1 VTDPKAQPNPTTPP
15 SAPTGPTAPRSVPT
29 GPNWGLILLGV
40 LVVLVAGGVLASEV
54 SGFRASQLSDIGP
67 GVLIA
72 VGLVSAAVGI
82 AGMLLRRR
90 H

>member
-1 VTDPKAQPNPTTPP
+1 MTDPTTQPSPTTPP
-15 SAPTGPTAPRSVPT
+15 SVPTSPTTPPSVPT
-29 GPNWGLILLGV
+29 GPNWGLVLLGV

-54 SGFRASQLSDIGP
+54 SGFRASQLSGIGP

-72 VGLVSAAVGI
+72 VGLVSAVVGI

>member
-1 VTDPKAQPNPTTPP
+1 MSDPTAQPLSTTHMTGPP
-15 SAPTGPTAPRSVPT
+15 SPGSPPSGPT
-29 GPNWGLILLGV
+29 GPNWGLVLLGV
-40 LVVLVAGGVLASEV
+40 VVMVVAGGVLASEI
-54 SGFRASQLSDIGP
+54 SGFRASQLSGIGP
-67 GVLIA
+67 GVLVA

>member
-1 VTDPKAQPNPTTPP
+1 MTDPTAQPRPATPMR
-15 SAPTGPTAPRSVPT
+15 GPTSPATPSGPT
-29 GPNWGLILLGV
+29 GPNWVLVVLGV
-40 LVVLVAGGVLASEV
+40 LVMVVAGGVLASEV

-67 GVLIA
+67 GVLVA

>member
-1 VTDPKAQPNPTTPP
+1 MTDPTMQPISSAPP
-15 SAPTGPTAPRSVPT
+15 SDAPSPAAPPSGPA

-40 LVVLVAGGVLASEV
+40 IVMLVAGGVLASEV
-54 SGFRASQLSDIGP
+54 SAFRASQLSGIGP

-72 VGLVSAAVGI
+72 LGLVSAVVGI

>member
-1 VTDPKAQPNPTTPP
+1 MTDPATQPISTAPP
-15 SAPTGPTAPRSVPT
+15 SGPA

-40 LVVLVAGGVLASEV
+40 LVMLVAGGVLASEV
-54 SGFRASQLSDIGP
+54 SAFRASQLSGIGP

-72 VGLVSAAVGI
+72 VGLVSAMVGI

>member
-1 VTDPKAQPNPTTPP
+1 MTDPTAQPRPATP
-15 SAPTGPTAPRSVPT
+15 PTGPTGPATPPSGPT
-29 GPNWGLILLGV
+29 GPNWGLVLLGV
-40 LVVLVAGGVLASEV
+40 LVMVVAGGVLASEV
-54 SGFRASQLSDIGP
+54 AGFRASQLSVIGP
-67 GVLIA
+67 GVLVA

>member
-1 VTDPKAQPNPTTPP
+1 MSDPTAQPLSTTHMTGPPSPGTPP
-15 SAPTGPTAPRSVPT
+15 SGPT
-29 GPNWGLILLGV
+29 GPNWGLVLLGV
-40 LVVLVAGGVLASEV
+40 VVMVVAGGVLASEI
-54 SGFRASQLSDIGP
+54 SGFRASQLSGIGP
-67 GVLIA
+67 GVLVA

>member
-1 VTDPKAQPNPTTPP
+1 MTDPTMQPTSSAPP
-15 SAPTGPTAPRSVPT
+15 SDAPSPAAPPSGPA

-40 LVVLVAGGVLASEV
+40 IVMLVAGGVLASEV
-54 SGFRASQLSDIGP
+54 SGFRASQLSGIGP

-72 VGLVSAAVGI
+72 LGLVSAVVGI